1 MNAVVESRFAESLH
15 RLAVGFEPLDA
26 VLGTRLTHP
35 VRLEV
40 EGPLPRPPTP
50 RGEPYRR
57 AVVPGAPRPGAD
69 RHDSC
74 LHALLYQPGL
84 GESVDVRIYD
94 RDRRYVPRR
103 LRLPIETLA
112 AVEPEPPAQR
122 PPTARRVRRPV
133 VFLGAAYAVC
143 ERSTGLRGRVLR
155 DGVPMRWARVE
166 ATLPGNGARVGRAHG
181 DDRGEFLLLLDPAAA
196 PAVELTNPLE
206 VRVAVSG
213 PATAPVPAP
222 PDLPA
227 ADPLWDLP
235 LEELPPPGSPDPV
248 SAGDAFPAG
257 FVTSLTATRIVD
269 FRLGRLISGDDFQ
282 FA

>member
-1 MNAVVESRFAESLH
+1 
-15 RLAVGFEPLDA
+15 
-26 VLGTRLTHP
+26 
-35 VRLEV
+35 
-40 EGPLPRPPTP
+40 
-50 RGEPYRR
+50 
-57 AVVPGAPRPGAD
+57 
-69 RHDSC
+69 
-74 LHALLYQPGL
+74 
-84 GESVDVRIYD
+84 
-94 RDRRYVPRR
+94 
-103 LRLPIETLA
+103 
-112 AVEPEPPAQR
+112 
-122 PPTARRVRRPV
+122 
-133 VFLGAAYAVC
+133 
-143 ERSTGLRGRVLR
+143 
-155 DGVPMRWARVE
+155 VE

-213 PATAPVPAP
+213 PATAPVPAT
-222 PDLPA
+222 PDRPA

-248 SAGDAFPAG
+248 SAGDAVPAG